1 MSLPFHRRP
10 FALSAFTEQLWD
22 LPPGVNPSLL
32 HGTVCGMLCGAPAQ
46 AIYAYRRALI
56 DLLDEAAEV
65 DDDELARFIEYAAD
79 DLAAPDLGF
88 APLLPDDDQAITD
101 RVDALAQWSAG
112 FVAGFEEVGGDL
124 DEEAADALEDIA
136 RIADVGADVDDDEFD
151 YFSVAEHLKVA
162 VLTVHD
168 ATRDGDAAYGDDEDD
183 DEYG

>member
-1 MSLPFHRRP
+1 MTLPFHRRR

-22 LPPGVNPSLL
+22 LPPSVNPALL
-32 HGTVCGMLCGAPAQ
+32 HGTVCGLLCGAPDESVQ
-46 AIYAYRRALI
+46 SYRRALI

-65 DDDELARFIEYAAD
+65 DDEELARFIEYAAD
-79 DLAAPDLGF
+79 DLAAPDLAF
-88 APLLPDDDQAITD
+88 MPLLPDDDQAITD

-124 DEEAADALEDIA
+124 DDEAGDALEDIE

-151 YFSVAEHLKVA
+151 YLSVAEHLKVA
-162 VLTVHD
+162 VLTIHD
-168 ATRDGDAAYGDDEDD
+168 ATREGDADHDEDD